1 MIIPLANMPEIDE
14 LRGRLQ
20 RSEHENDLLREQLR
34 LLRSQLYGR
43 KSERL
48 SASSEYTQL
57 MLFDE
62 PATAP
67 GKVEEFKGVD
77 VAAHTRKKVGRKPL
91 PENLPRVEIVHDI
104 AEKDKICG
112 CGNAKSR
119 IGEEIME
126 QLDIMPALIQVLRH
140 IRPKYACRQCEGVE
154 DDGPTVAIAPPP
166 PQIIPKSI
174 VSAGLLAHV
183 LVTKFADAV
192 PFYRQEGQF
201 TRLGVEVSRT
211 VSAY

>member
-1 MIIPLANMPEIDE
+1 MITPLANMPEIDE

-62 PATAP
+62 PVAAP
-67 GKVEEFKGVD
+67 EKVEEFKGVD
-77 VAAHTRKKVGRKPL
+77 VTAHTRKKVGRKPL
-91 PENLPRVEIVHDI
+91 PEDLPRVEIVHDI

-119 IGEEIME
+119 IGEEVME
-126 QLDIMPALIQVLRH
+126 QLDIMPARIQVLRH

-166 PQIIPKSI
+166 PQIIP
-174 VSAGLLAHV
+174 
-183 LVTKFADAV
+183 
-192 PFYRQEGQF
+192 
-201 TRLGVEVSRT
+201 
-211 VSAY
+211 